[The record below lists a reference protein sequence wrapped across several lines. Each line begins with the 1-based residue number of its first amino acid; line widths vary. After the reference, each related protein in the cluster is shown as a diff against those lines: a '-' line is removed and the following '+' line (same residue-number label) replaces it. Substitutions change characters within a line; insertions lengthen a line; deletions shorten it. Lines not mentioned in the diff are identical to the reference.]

1 MGEPGQGSVHLVT
14 CEGQDVS
21 TSTPAHLPA
30 MQKTFYE
37 TYPAQP
43 SSYTSYYDNAFNN
56 GYSYDA
62 GSCGQYYDEYVD
74 YRAACGLASNMMP
87 QHLMIGQGPQSD
99 YSYMSSP
106 QMGYYESSFTRDYPA
121 WARETSRGQGKKS
134 PAPLSAA
141 SNLTPTSAQGTTLP
155 TTQHSLQP
163 PTQPSTQTSVQQ
175 ASVQQPP
182 LPQGQPPTVVTP
194 PNQLTPISLPSGADY
209 GESGEGGVAG
219 GMGGQGG
226 VPGAPTKRA
235 RTAYTSAQLVEL
247 EKEFHYNRYLCRP
260 RRIEMAA
267 HLNLSERQ
275 IKIWFQNRRMKYKK
289 EQKAKGCIDKGPN
302 SPCASPATSVPP
314 MSPSGET
321 MPPTSQCHAGACHGP
336 GLPGAPHGQLP
347 PRLQQQHLQDARHYL
362 PPNTCA
368 GPKQQLGHS
377 MATMSGSHSQ
387 MGHFLGSQTYSAMSE
402 GLPLGFLSQQQDTN
416 KCNSSTSNIH
426 ISNILINSNITSTSS
441 SSSSSSNNNNNSNIN
456 HNNHINTSSSD
467 SRWLLTC
474 RMDTTTDT

>member
-1 MGEPGQGSVHLVT
+1 MPRPTPDKRRLKDTASPQRAT
-14 CEGQDVS
+14 RK
-21 TSTPAHLPA
+21 TKPSTPPDCSEKPKRSRIECFQTL
-30 MQKTFYE
+30 
-37 TYPAQP
+37 
-43 SSYTSYYDNAFNN
+43 
-56 GYSYDA
+56 
-62 GSCGQYYDEYVD
+62 
-74 YRAACGLASNMMP
+74 
-87 QHLMIGQGPQSD
+87 
-99 YSYMSSP
+99 
-106 QMGYYESSFTRDYPA
+106 TRDGSRRGGRVFPWRGSEVRVRRQEGWEVCGTY
-121 WARETSRGQGKKS
+121 REG
-134 PAPLSAA
+134 L
-141 SNLTPTSAQGTTLP
+141 LTEETR
-155 TTQHSLQP
+155 
-163 PTQPSTQTSVQQ
+163 VDRE
-175 ASVQQPP
+175 
-182 LPQGQPPTVVTP
+182 
-194 PNQLTPISLPSGADY
+194 DY

-368 GPKQQLGHS
+368 GPKQQLGH
-377 MATMSGSHSQ
+377 TMTS
-387 MGHFLGSQTYSAMSE
+387 LA
-402 GLPLGFLSQQQDTN
+402 
-416 KCNSSTSNIH
+416 SSYPSPPHDNEDELV
-426 ISNILINSNITSTSS
+426 SL
-441 SSSSSSNNNNNSNIN
+441 
-456 HNNHINTSSSD
+456 
-467 SRWLLTC
+467 
-474 RMDTTTDT
+474 